1 MEAKLQLIVYFV
13 ELKPI
18 ACSTWNELKA
28 AKKLLIKNNKLVM
41 VPFSQVQKL
50 RNDEQRRVVL
60 IERVAS

>member
-13 ELKPI
+13 EIKPI
-18 ACSTWNELKA
+18 ECSTWNELKA
-28 AKKLLIKNNKLVM
+28 GKKSLIKNNTFVM

>member
-13 ELKPI
+13 EIKPI
-18 ACSTWNELKA
+18 ERSTWNEHIA
-28 AKKLLIKNNKLVM
+28 GKKSLIKNNTFVM